1 MSLDRLGKSIAMEK
15 VSLNIF
21 LVDDDQFFL
30 QMYQL
35 QLKSLGFETVS
46 IYNNGAECLDNLFH
60 KPDIIF
66 LDHSMDVLNGLEV
79 LQKIKRLNPDIYV
92 IFISAKENMEAALNS
107 LKYGAFD
114 YIIKGE
120 NDLENIKKVLE
131 KIIDIKILLAR
142 KQTGIFRRFLPFI

>member
-1 MSLDRLGKSIAMEK
+1 MSLDGIGKSIAMEK

-35 QLKSLGFETVS
+35 HLKSLGFETVS
-46 IYNNGAECLDNLFH
+46 IYNNGTECLDNLPH

-79 LQKIKRLNPDIYV
+79 LQKIKRFNPDIYV
-92 IFISAKENMEAALNS
+92 IFISAQENIQIAVNS
-107 LKYGAFD
+107 LKDGAFD

-131 KIIDIKILLAR
+131 KIIEIKILLAK
-142 KQTGIFRRFLPFI
+142 KQTGIFRRFLSFI

>member
-1 MSLDRLGKSIAMEK
+1 MSLDGIGKSIAMEK
-15 VSLNIF
+15 ESLNIF

-35 QLKSLGFETVS
+35 QLKSLGFETIS
-46 IYNNGAECLDNLFH
+46 IYNNGTECLENLTH

-79 LQKIKRLNPDIYV
+79 LQEIKRFNPDIYV
-92 IFISAKENMEAALNS
+92 IFISARENIEAAVNA

-131 KIIDIKILLAR
+131 KIIEIKILLTK
-142 KQTGIFRRFLPFI
+142 KQTGIFRRFLSFI